1 MKGSCLCGNVTF
13 EVTGEVLRTSACHC
27 TMCRKQ
33 SGHVWASG
41 SVRPDDIS
49 IHGDVRWFRASEK
62 AERGSCPACGS
73 FLFWRP
79 ADLSDVAFALGAI
92 DGPTGLVLDRH
103 IFTAEKGD
111 YYAIADGLPQS

>member
-62 AERGSCPACGS
+62 AERGFCPSCGS
-73 FLFWRP
+73 LEDTLIYEVQHLR
-79 ADLSDVAFALGAI
+79 
-92 DGPTGLVLDRH
+92 R
-103 IFTAEKGD
+103 KGD
-111 YYAIADGLPQS
+111 RQAEDTAGQCGPCFEQ